1 MQMNKVKREGS
12 KMRESSLVDTEIAHR
27 ATQKEQDQNKTAE
40 EAKEEAEGELLELKR
55 KGLLSYK
62 NLIDVDGKY
71 VGHFQSSKAKG
82 LLPEFEE
89 KVAEAIEKH
98 NVTNKQKWLANRV
111 QHALPKKT
119 RMNSRGKRKIGEVC
133 DEAARGRGGSAI
145 ETAANLEGL
154 YQEFELGVLSDL
166 MNAFDA
172 ITSGKEGGLSS
183 NKCCVFSDAQKEA
196 IALAKCMERNNLVAT
211 IQDDGQGRNAVT
223 NGVEVKAFIR
233 KYGKR
238 GLALLEKQSRKHA
251 RDKASGRGID
261 DNTIHAAGSL
271 TWATGAKVVADYL
284 NIMRALDHP
293 KVCAVIDKKGSWR
306 VLVCGEKK
314 MKKQNCVGTN
324 DREYD
329 EFERE
334 LEDCEYTFVELWTTS
349 EKPLVIDSDAKVDPS
364 RNDDPLNKKIKLAGT
379 DRYVR
384 AVCITDCTAQPLTTF
399 QCYVSGKNE
408 KHHRLVAIYERH
420 YGWGF
425 NQTPLIKE
433 YLGLKDGESFE
444 DHERFKYHHGAV
456 QPVSVPS

>member
-1 MQMNKVKREGS
+1 MPQAKQYAAVENAIIAV
-12 KMRESSLVDTEIAHR
+12 VDTEIAHR

-40 EAKEEAEGELLELKR
+40 EAKEEAEGELLELKK
-55 KGLLSYK
+55 KGLLSYQ
-62 NLIDVDGKY
+62 NLIDGKY

-98 NVTNKQKWLANRV
+98 NVTNKQKWLAIRV

-119 RMNSRGKRKIGEVC
+119 RMNGRGKRKIGEVC
-133 DEAARGRGGSAI
+133 DEAARSREGSAI

-172 ITSGKEGGLSS
+172 ITSGKEGGLST
-183 NKCCVFSDAQKEA
+183 NKCYVLSDEKKKAV
-196 IALAKCMERNNLVAT
+196 ALAKCKERNSLVAT

-223 NGVEVKAFIR
+223 NGMELEDYIE
-233 KYGKR
+233 KYGSIG

-251 RDKASGRGID
+251 KEKARGRGID
-261 DNTIHAAGSL
+261 DNTIKAAGSL

-293 KVCAVIDKKGSWR
+293 KVCAAIDKKGSWR

-314 MKKQNCVGTN
+314 MKKQDCVGTGIEN

-399 QCYVSGKNE
+399 QCSVSGNSVV
-408 KHHRLVAIYERH
+408 HHRLVAIYEHH

-425 NQTPLIKE
+425 NQTPIPWSQRW
-433 YLGLKDGESFE
+433 GIIRRS
-444 DHERFKYHHGAV
+444 
-456 QPVSVPS
+456 